1 MRKLSNNDKY
11 AYELEQQIEL
21 TTKENVEIYSKT
33 DFLIYPLKNKEL
45 KPIAI
50 FTDGFSF
57 HEDRIDTDS
66 AQRMAIVKSHNYLA
80 WSLTWEDIEEFGK
93 KKPNYKYSN
102 YLDKQYLNHS
112 SLQKMCSKNTSFVE
126 KTSMELLVELLNGTN
141 LHKWKERAEAIST
154 SMIKAS
160 YDIKNAVLQK
170 TLSKELYTTL
180 FDEDRK
186 YYAGSYDDSDVSILS
201 LGDVEVLSKNDFTNN
216 IFIVHIKDRVTRIDF
231 KSWAGILRMYNL
243 LQFLKYSFF
252 TTQKGI
258 DDTLYDVIDFNTKSA
273 DTNVDWSFVYEEV
286 LDDAKILVKALSK
299 HTEIPLP
306 NVGEEIVD
314 DSNTVLGEAELVW
327 ETLKIAVTIEEDL
340 EAKGWTMFKVDEE
353 EQIIETLL
361 QRITS

>member
-1 MRKLSNNDKY
+1 
-11 AYELEQQIEL
+11 
-21 TTKENVEIYSKT
+21 
-33 DFLIYPLKNKEL
+33 
-45 KPIAI
+45 
-50 FTDGFSF
+50 
-57 HEDRIDTDS
+57 
-66 AQRMAIVKSHNYLA
+66 
-80 WSLTWEDIEEFGK
+80 
-93 KKPNYKYSN
+93 
-102 YLDKQYLNHS
+102 
-112 SLQKMCSKNTSFVE
+112 MCSKNTSFVE
-126 KTSMELLVELLNGTN
+126 KTSMELLIELLSGTN

-170 TLSKELYTTL
+170 TLSEELYTTL
-180 FDEDRK
+180 FDEDRT

-216 IFIVHIKDRVTRIDF
+216 IFIVHIKDRMTRIDF

-258 DDTLYDVIDFNTKSA
+258 DDAIYDVIDFNTKRT
-273 DTNVDWSFVYEEV
+273 DTSVDWSFVYEEV
-286 LDDAKILVKALSK
+286 LNDAKVLVKALSR

-314 DSNTVLGEAELVW
+314 ESNTVLGEAELVW